1 MLAMVASFHILHIVA
16 SDFPVAAAARFVAFS
31 IGSFKFPLDFS

>member
-1 MLAMVASFHILHIVA
+1 MLAMVAFLILHIVA

-31 IGSFKFPLDFS
+31 IGNFEFPLNFS